1 MREEKHSQVDLGE
14 VTLHWTEVGQG
25 PPLLLLHGLN
35 DSHRTWREIWP
46 RLRGRR
52 VLMLDLPG
60 HGLSSRPDAPYTLD
74 WNAAQVARFIEHL
87 DLRSLDLVGHSY
99 GGGVAQWL
107 LLKSRHRIRRLALLS
122 SGGLGHE
129 VYPWL
134 RLASIPF
141 VIEAFGQHFM
151 APIAG
156 FAMSRATTSD
166 ARAEIALLASYLRQP
181 GSARAFSRTVRDVI
195 RWRGQTRSIFD
206 RIEEVDELPPMRLF
220 WGTRDTILPIA
231 QGTALAALLENCELI
246 RFEGR
251 GHFVQWEEPQLFHH
265 ALLRAA
271 QALEQDE
278 PTRRSER
285 LRQTCQSAIA
295 GEDSLAQVDHDR
307 RSRRG
312 ERHGRRKC
320 ISAETVERTLEAED
334 HPGPCLMS
342 DVQHTPPSGHEAQRR
357 RLDEGTVNGRGPGG
371 GMPLSRNEARRLSQ
385 LIAITRPPK

>member
-1 MREEKHSQVDLGE
+1 VTPRPLSREEKHFQVDLGE

-25 PPLLLLHGLN
+25 PAVLLLHGLN

-46 RLRGRR
+46 RLSGRR

-60 HGLSSRPDAPYTLD
+60 HGTSSRPDAPYTLD
-74 WNAAQVARFIEHL
+74 WNATQVARFIEHL
-87 DLRSLDLVGHSY
+87 DLLSLDVVGHSY

-122 SGGLGHE
+122 SGGLGRE

-141 VIEAFGQHFM
+141 VIETFGQHFM

-195 RWRGQTRSIFD
+195 RWRGQTRNLFD

-220 WGTRDTILPIA
+220 WGTRDTILPIS
-231 QGTALAALLENCELI
+231 QGSAVAALLENCELI
-246 RFEGR
+246 RFENC
-251 GHFVQWEEPQLFHH
+251 GHFVQWEEPEGFTS
-265 ALLRAA
+265 ALQAFLDGNAPPVHLRGP
-271 QALEQDE
+271 LPTEQ
-278 PTRRSER
+278 S
-285 LRQTCQSAIA
+285 S
-295 GEDSLAQVDHDR
+295 
-307 RSRRG
+307 
-312 ERHGRRKC
+312 
-320 ISAETVERTLEAED
+320 
-334 HPGPCLMS
+334 
-342 DVQHTPPSGHEAQRR
+342 SG
-357 RLDEGTVNGRGPGG
+357 GRGRGTG
-371 GMPLSRNEARRLSQ
+371 
-385 LIAITRPPK
+385 